1 MFDVEEFCRTAGVPP
16 TTLEVWIE
24 EGWIRPAP
32 SQGDR
37 GFATIDLARAEFILD
52 LRGAMGVNEEGI
64 AVILHL
70 VDQIHGLRRA
80 LGAAAA
86 TAVQNPSDPSAA

>member
-24 EGWIRPAP
+24 EGWIRPGRSP
-32 SQGDR
+32 NGHD
-37 GFATIDLARAEFILD
+37 FTMIDLARARFILD
-52 LRGAMGVNEEGI
+52 LRGAMGVNEDGV

-70 VDQIHGLRRA
+70 LDQIHGLRRA
-80 LGAAAA
+80 LGA
-86 TAVQNPSDPSAA
+86 VQNPLGNVPK